1 MHAVYLTTDGGT
13 TTFLSTPLEVQGYG
27 CGIIELDGKVII
39 PKRLMKNKPKAIPS
53 PPMTPT
59 GEEGQIP
66 PCEELKDQLL
76 EQNNDD
82 DGFTNNLY
90 LCSDIVEESDVGNI
104 KMPVLHSLKRKN
116 GIPAEINNVIWL
128 RVMRP
133 SISRIRLYIADET
146 GKVFSLPKNTLNCT
160 LLFIPPK

>member
-1 MHAVYLTTDGGT
+1 MHAVYLTTNGDT
-13 TTFLSTPLEVQGYG
+13 TTFLSTLLEVQGYD

-39 PKRLMKNKPKAIPS
+39 PKRLMKNKPKPMPS

-59 GEEGQIP
+59 DEEGKIP
-66 PCEELKDQLL
+66 PHEELKDQLL
-76 EQNNDD
+76 EQNN

-116 GIPAEINNVIWL
+116 GIPVEINNVVWL
-128 RVMRP
+128 RVKRP
-133 SISRIRLYIADET
+133 SISRIRLYIADDR